1 MLQTAKAD
9 VFNIEPKSFVKTRIL
24 FDTVSHR
31 CYVNEKVRK
40 HLNLKTIR
48 TEKTLTKTFGQ
59 VNDFKMQVLYVAQLK
74 IKHQCAEKYNFVEA
88 SVVPVICSSLKNQ
101 NISTLKQN
109 MEFISELDLGS
120 SGDHQSTHESR
131 VGILI
136 GVDHYFNFFLGKI
149 LKNSEG
155 LVASSTVLGW
165 VLSGPITL
173 GNSSFTSVCFE
184 THSMRCNIENI
195 GQKAEN
201 LESVLNKFCS
211 VENIET
217 KNHCVIHYLLKYIS
231 FILLLLHIIILLK

>member
-24 FDTVSHR
+24 FDTGSHR
-31 CYVNEKVRK
+31 CCVNEKVRK

-48 TEKTLTKTFGQ
+48 TEKTLTKTFSQ
-59 VNDFKMQVLYVAQLK
+59 INDFMQVLYVAQLK
-74 IKHQCAEKYNFVEA
+74 IKHQFAEKYNFVEA
-88 SVVPVICSSLKNQ
+88 FVVPVICSSLKNQ

-109 MEFISELDLGS
+109 MEFISELDLAS
-120 SGDHQSTHESR
+120 SGDDESTHESL

-195 GQKAEN
+195 GQEAEN

-217 KNHCVIHYLLKYIS
+217 KNHCVIHYLLKYDSI
-231 FILLLLHIIILLK
+231 ILLLLHIIILLK

>member
-9 VFNIEPKSFVKTRIL
+9 VLNIEPKSFVKTRIL
-24 FDTVSHR
+24 FDTGSHR

-59 VNDFKMQVLYVAQLK
+59 INDFKMQVLYVAQLK
-74 IKHQCAEKYNFVEA
+74 IKHQCAEKYNIVEA
-88 SVVPVICSSLKNQ
+88 FVAPVICSSLKNQ
-101 NISTLKQN
+101 NIYTLKQN
-109 MEFISELDLGS
+109 MEFISELDLAS
-120 SGDHQSTHESR
+120 SGDDESTHESR

-136 GVDHYFNFFLGKI
+136 GVHHYFNFFLGKI

-155 LVASSTVLGW
+155 SVASSTVLGW

-173 GNSSFTSVCFE
+173 GNSFFTSVCFE

-195 GQKAEN
+195 GQEAEN

-217 KNHCVIHYLLKYIS
+217 KNHCVIHYLLKYNSI
-231 FILLLLHIIILLK
+231 ILLLLHIIILLK